1 MPITNRSEAKESGF
15 AQVRDALVKFKGR
28 VTSAEFGVWG
38 GELVDKETGKKVQ
51 PREFLEIVT
60 EDNEVLEVTEELS
73 MDISQQWT
81 FRVNCSD
88 YKGSFWVEM
97 FLASADKFKVRIPD
111 GLINKVVTFEKVTLE
126 AYDRNGER
134 TPKYDSTG
142 MVIAGVEGGTA
153 KAAPKI
159 VKKEGAKEPKEVGE
173 VSSEQPAATGDEAVD
188 YMALAVTLAVGK
200 TEAQFKTAIALDPT
214 FINSPHL
221 SLAKAGLLTQALI
234 NDGKLTVDGEG
245 KFQKPG

>member
-1 MPITNRSEAKESGF
+1 MPITDRSEAKEGGF
-15 AQVRDALVKFKGR
+15 AQVREALTKFKGR
-28 VTSAEFGVWG
+28 VTSAEFGMWG
-38 GELVDKETGKKVQ
+38 GELVDKETGKKIQ

-111 GLINKVVTFEKVTLE
+111 GLINKVITFEKVTLE
-126 AYDRNGER
+126 AYNRNGEK
-134 TPKYDSTG
+134 TPKYDATG
-142 MVIAGVEGGTA
+142 NVIAGVEGAA
-153 KAAPKI
+153 KTAPKI
-159 VKKEGAKEPKEVGE
+159 VKKTGGTEVVEE
-173 VSSEQPAATGDEAVD
+173 VAEEQTEAQPPAQGAVD
-188 YMALAVTLAVGK
+188 YMALAANLAAGK
-200 TEAQFKTAIALDPT
+200 TEAQFKTAIALDPA
-214 FINSPHL
+214 FINNPLL

-234 NDGKLTVDGEG
+234 NDGKLTVDSEG

>member
-1 MPITNRSEAKESGF
+1 MPITDRSEAKESGF
-15 AQVRDALVKFKGR
+15 AQVREALSKFKGR
-28 VTSAEFGVWG
+28 VTSAEFDMWG
-38 GELVDKETGKKVQ
+38 GELVDPETGKKVQ
-51 PREFLEIVT
+51 PREFLEITT

-134 TPKYDSTG
+134 TPKFDATG
-142 MVIAGVEGGTA
+142 MIIAGVEGGTA

-159 VKKEGAKEPKEVGE
+159 IKKGGTAEPEEVAE
-173 VSSEQPAATGDEAVD
+173 EQTEAQSPAQGTVD
-188 YMALAVTLAVGK
+188 YMAKAADLAVGK
-200 TEAQFKTAIALDPT
+200 TEAQFKTAIALDPV
-214 FINSPHL
+214 FINNPLL
-221 SLAKAGLLTQALI
+221 SLAKAGLLIQALI

-245 KFQKPG
+245 KYKKPD

>member
-1 MPITNRSEAKESGF
+1 MPITDRSEAKESGF
-15 AQVRDALVKFKGR
+15 AQVREALSKFKGR
-28 VTSAEFGVWG
+28 VTSAEFDMWG
-38 GELVDKETGKKVQ
+38 GELVDPETGKKVQ
-51 PREFLEIVT
+51 PREFLEITT

-81 FRVNCSD
+81 FRVKCSD

-134 TPKYDSTG
+134 TPKFDSTG
-142 MVIAGVEGGTA
+142 MIIAGVEGSGA

-159 VKKEGAKEPKEVGE
+159 VKKTGGEEPAEVAG
-173 VSSEQPAATGDEAVD
+173 EQPTAQDSQGAVD
-188 YMALAVTLAVGK
+188 YMAKAADLAVGK
-200 TEAQFKTAIALDPT
+200 TEAQFKTAIALDPV
-214 FINSPHL
+214 FVNNPLL
-221 SLAKAGLLTQALI
+221 SLAKAGLLIQALI

-245 KFQKPG
+245 KYKKPD